1 MAFQLPRKSLHW
13 KGQRI
18 QGKHSSTN
26 DVTNVLTKLSKT
38 SNWNDRTR
46 ARGSLV
52 FGPAK
57 DVVFQKQHYHNISD
71 RDQGKEAESFRN
83 FEGTLYDEHKEQLK
97 KHNNYAKKY
106 LSHLKVRSHIADWPN
121 L

>member
-1 MAFQLPRKSLHW
+1 M
-13 KGQRI
+13 
-18 QGKHSSTN
+18 
-26 DVTNVLTKLSKT
+26 
-38 SNWNDRTR
+38 
-46 ARGSLV
+46 
-52 FGPAK
+52 
-57 DVVFQKQHYHNISD
+57 VFQKQHYHNISD